1 MNDILEQFSSLKNSY
16 KVAIVFGIAVV
27 SVAANYFLF
36 FSSLEEQYLS
46 LLNRRSSLEEKKVE
60 YDAKS
65 KTLEMDKKINRDID
79 KILSE
84 KKGRLPDSTDIEKV
98 IAVLGRKSEQAG
110 VKIKSIKPQKEIFA
124 ELYVEKPID
133 LSINGS
139 FHEILNFLYMV
150 SKTERIVNMDNISMG
165 SPNYKNQKVL
175 INAELTIKVY
185 RFKKEDEGKEKKKG
199 KKKAAVAAKKGRH

>member
-1 MNDILEQFSSLKNSY
+1 MNDILEQFSSLKNSH
-16 KVAIVFGIAVV
+16 KFAIVLGVAVV
-27 SVAANYFLF
+27 TAAINYFLF
-36 FSSLEEQYLS
+36 FSPLSDTHNS
-46 LLNRRSSLEEKKVE
+46 LLLKRSQLEEKKVE

-150 SKTERIVNMDNISMG
+150 SKTERIVNMDNIKMD
-165 SPNYKNQKVL
+165 SPVYKNQKVL
-175 INAELTIKVY
+175 VNAELTIKVY
-185 RFKKEDEGKEKKKG
+185 RFKKDGEGNKKK
-199 KKKAAVAAKKGRH
+199 KKKKKKKK